1 MKKIAVI
8 IAGLVVS
15 LTTFGQGK
23 YGATPDDSIACIESL
38 IYKDYMKSDQKLA
51 LELWKVAYKVCPQS
65 QKTLYINGVKLYGT
79 LAKAAGKAKN
89 TELKEA
95 YVDTMMSIY
104 DQRIEMFGQKGFVL
118 GYKGQS
124 MLVNRPKE
132 KEQIFALL
140 DEAVSITGNKTQ
152 SGTLVAL
159 MFATINLEKIG
170 KKSKDDVVAMF
181 EKLTAITAANATG
194 KYAEKYTKAEDKINN
209 VVGPYMTC
217 EILIPLSEKNYEAN
231 KENVDWLRKTTKLLK
246 VKKCYESE
254 IFSKVAEAY
263 FKLEPSASAAEG
275 MGNLFLGKK
284 DYSRAI
290 EFFKKALEMAETDE
304 EKAAYCMSIAKTYL
318 YSKSYSSVRTYAKKA
333 LGFKSGMGDAYML
346 IGDAYMYSA
355 SSCDDKKLGRYGAYW
370 AAVDKYQKA
379 KSVDATVANDANKK
393 IAKASA
399 NYPETQD
406 LFFYNKKAGDSYV
419 VACWINET
427 TSVRSK

>member
-246 VKKCYESE
+246 VKN
-254 IFSKVAEAY
+254 VT
-263 FKLEPSASAAEG
+263 
-275 MGNLFLGKK
+275 NLK
-284 DYSRAI
+284 YSL
-290 EFFKKALEMAETDE
+290 K
-304 EKAAYCMSIAKTYL
+304 
-318 YSKSYSSVRTYAKKA
+318 
-333 LGFKSGMGDAYML
+333 
-346 IGDAYMYSA
+346 
-355 SSCDDKKLGRYGAYW
+355 
-370 AAVDKYQKA
+370 
-379 KSVDATVANDANKK
+379 
-393 IAKASA
+393 
-399 NYPETQD
+399 
-406 LFFYNKKAGDSYV
+406 
-419 VACWINET
+419 
-427 TSVRSK
+427 